1 MRVEGVGV
9 ALNSPKETN
18 RVKAKRRSCETS
30 AVITKRWLFGDQSQ
44 SAGSRVVNTET
55 RFLSLDIMCQ
65 TVIGILCCHSGF
77 LEEAV
82 PCGLRSEMGNFPK
95 SGNCVISSELP
106 ETCRSGNRSN
116 QIEIKRE
123 MG

>member
-65 TVIGILCCHSGF
+65 TVIGILCRHSGF

-95 SGNCVISSELP
+95 SGNCIISELP